1 MKCLSLVV
9 PVYNEQE
16 SISVFIKT
24 INIVLNKC
32 GYCFELIFINDGS
45 IDNTQSILLSYALD
59 DSRIKIIELSRNF
72 GKEYALCAG
81 FEYASGDAVI
91 PMDVDLQDPPELI
104 MDFIEYWEKGADIVV
119 GIRSTR
125 KSDSL
130 SKRLSANLFYK
141 IFRSLCGARMI
152 PNAGDYRLLSRP
164 ALEALKKLPECVR
177 FTKGLYAWI
186 GFNQKIV
193 MYERRPREKGSTKWK
208 SWKLWNFA
216 IDGITS
222 FTTLP
227 LRIWSYLGFGIA
239 CIGFGYAIILIV
251 RTLVLGIDVPGYASI
266 MVTLLTIGGLILTSL
281 GIIGEYLGRI
291 FEEVKKRPHYI
302 VKSKTNI
309 KDASI

>member
-1 MKCLSLVV
+1 MKCLSLVI
-9 PVYNEQE
+9 PVYNEQQ
-16 SISVFIKT
+16 SIKVFIKT
-24 INIVLNKC
+24 IDLVLNKC
-32 GYCFELIFINDGS
+32 GYYFELIFVNDGS
-45 IDNTQSILLSYALD
+45 IDNTQNILLLYAKN

-91 PMDVDLQDPPELI
+91 PIDVDLQDQPELI
-104 MDFIEYWEKGADIVV
+104 MDFIKYWEKGADIVV
-119 GIRSTR
+119 GVRSSR
-125 KSDSL
+125 KSDSFF
-130 SKRLSANLFYK
+130 KRLSANLFYK
-141 IFRSLCGARMI
+141 IFRFMCGARMI
-152 PNAGDYRLLSRP
+152 QNAGDYRLLSRP
-164 ALEALKKLPECVR
+164 ALEALNSLPECVR

-193 MYERRPREKGSTKWK
+193 MYERRPRENGSTKWK

-227 LRIWSYLGFGIA
+227 LRIWSYLGFVIA
-239 CIGFGYAIILIV
+239 CIGFAYAIILII
-251 RTLVLGIDVPGYASI
+251 RTFILGIDVPGYASI
-266 MVTLLTIGGLILTSL
+266 MVILLTMCGLILISL

-302 VKSKTNI
+302 VKSMTNI
-309 KDASI
+309 KDTSL